1 MSMFR
6 RLIKWLGPVRLQ
18 VLFGLLA
25 VTGLLSLILNAARGP
40 DAAWVTPV
48 QSALLFGF
56 LLSAA
61 LTVASRLGADER
73 RRALVIVGPALLALG
88 LALFFPTF
96 WLLFVPLAIGWIFVS
111 FIASQGRVRREYQTA
126 IKHLR
131 KAEYDQA
138 VQVMSDLIT
147 TEPEVADHRRF
158 RAELYRLAGKGRQA
172 RADYEKVAALE
183 PESGVGFNG
192 LAEIYLQDGE
202 FETALD
208 YAQKAYALESDQ
220 WVAPYNLGMIE
231 DRLRHTADSI
241 THLSQALKVG
251 VPDSRHRL
259 LMHLW
264 LARSYVRQGNMSSAD
279 TELAAMKR
287 EQAGLSEWKTI
298 FESEEAAVLRVV
310 LSADVALAER
320 LINGSETLS
329 ALQPQGAAS

>member
-1 MSMFR
+1 MSTFR
-6 RLIKWLGPVRLQ
+6 RLVKWLGPTRLQ
-18 VLFGLLA
+18 VLFALLA
-25 VTGLLSLILNAARGP
+25 VTGLLSLILNAARSP

-56 LLSAA
+56 LISAA

-73 RRALVIVGPALLALG
+73 RRALVIVGPAALALG
-88 LALFFPTF
+88 LALFFPAF
-96 WLLFVPLAIGWIFVS
+96 WLLFVPLAIGWMLIS
-111 FIASQGRVRREYQTA
+111 FIASQGRVRREYQAA

-138 VQVMSDLIT
+138 IEVMSELIT
-147 TEPEVADHRRF
+147 AEPEIANHRRF

-172 RADYEKVAALE
+172 RADYEKVAELE

-231 DRLRHTADSI
+231 DRLGHTTDSI
-241 THLSQALKVG
+241 THLMQALKVG

-264 LARSYVRQGNMSSAD
+264 LARSYVRQGDMSSAD
-279 TELAAMKR
+279 AELAAMKR

-298 FESEEAAVLRVV
+298 FESEEAAILRVV

-320 LINGSETLS
+320 LVNGAETLA
-329 ALQPQGAAS
+329 ALQPQGTA